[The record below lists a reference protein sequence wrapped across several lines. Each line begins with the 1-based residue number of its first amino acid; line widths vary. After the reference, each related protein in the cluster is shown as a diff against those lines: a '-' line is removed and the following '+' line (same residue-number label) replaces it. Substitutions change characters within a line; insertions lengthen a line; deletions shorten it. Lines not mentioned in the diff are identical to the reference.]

1 MHSSNLYAT
10 DGLLILG
17 VVLVCV
23 TVYTGLRGLY
33 CRSSAA
39 AFEHE
44 DESTGDHTPT
54 PVKGRSQAEKPKA
67 RRAA

>member
-23 TVYTGLRGLY
+23 TIYSGLRGLY
-33 CRSSAA
+33 GRSAA
-39 AFEHE
+39 VAVHADE
-44 DESTGDHTPT
+44 DIPGERLPGPPRRPTMVPSTP
-54 PVKGRSQAEKPKA
+54 

>member
-17 VVLVCV
+17 VVLVCI

-33 CRSSAA
+33 GRSAA
-39 AFEHE
+39 LPMEEDMAGEHV
-44 DESTGDHTPT
+44 PA
-54 PVKGRSQAEKPKA
+54 PRSRCPAADLPKT

>member
-23 TVYTGLRGLY
+23 TIYSGLRGLY
-33 CRSSAA
+33 GRSAA
-39 AFEHE
+39 AILHADE
-44 DESTGDHTPT
+44 DVPGERLPAGPRPAMVPSTP
-54 PVKGRSQAEKPKA
+54 

>member
-23 TVYTGLRGLY
+23 TIYSGLRGLY
-33 CRSSAA
+33 
-39 AFEHE
+39 
-44 DESTGDHTPT
+44 
-54 PVKGRSQAEKPKA
+54 GRSGAVALHADEDLPGERLPAPPRRPGAKPSTP